1 LHGLDSTVDPD
12 GRTDQPVGS
21 LRLTPRLREIVDR
34 AAAMFD
40 ERGYYAVSMEDIAAA
55 VGLRKPSLYHHVR
68 SKDEILALIHHEFMQ
83 LVISRQLARAR
94 APMTPGQRLLE
105 VMADILE
112 LMRTHR
118 GHVRVFFEHYRE
130 LSEDDQRRI
139 RLERDRYESM
149 VEDILRD
156 GVERGDLR
164 PVDVRLATL
173 AVFGTCNWA
182 YQWYRREGKL
192 DTRAIAYTFWDIFWR
207 GLAAGNPGDGGGT

>member
-1 LHGLDSTVDPD
+1 
-12 GRTDQPVGS
+12 
-21 LRLTPRLREIVDR
+21 
-34 AAAMFD
+34 MFD

-68 SKDEILALIHHEFMQ
+68 SKDEILALIHQEFMQ
-83 LVISRQLARAR
+83 LVISRQVTRAR

-118 GHVRVFFEHYRE
+118 GHVRVFFEHYRD
-130 LSEDDQRRI
+130 LSEEDQRRI

-156 GVERGDLR
+156 GIERGDLR

-207 GLAAGNPGDGGGT
+207 GLAAGNPGNGGETQIRR